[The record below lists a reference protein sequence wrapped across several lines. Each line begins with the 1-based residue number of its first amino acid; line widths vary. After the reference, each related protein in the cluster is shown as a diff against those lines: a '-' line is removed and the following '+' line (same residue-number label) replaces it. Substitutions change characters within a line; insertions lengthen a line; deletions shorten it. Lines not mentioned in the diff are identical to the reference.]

1 MPKLYLPAAWFSMP
15 FIALSLGAQAQV
27 PTDAGVL
34 QQRIERERQSTL
46 PARVT
51 PQPAASP
58 GATSPSSSLSVSV
71 GTFVFRGNTL
81 LSNEQ
86 LGSVLSAYIN
96 RNLDYTQLQ
105 EAAAAV
111 AQAYR
116 TAGWLA
122 NAFLPP
128 QDIRDGQVTIEVVE
142 AVFGDTKIEGQA
154 QRVSAAQVLEIVRA
168 QQSPGQALN
177 IFALDRAQLL
187 ADDLPGIAVSG
198 ALSAGAVQ
206 GQTDLVLKITD
217 EPTFIGD
224 ASVDNFGARSTGES
238 RAAANLMVSSP
249 VGRGDQISATAMA
262 SEGSRYARFGYEL
275 PVGSDGLR
283 VGGNASQLRYSLLD
297 VPADGTSQTVGLTAR
312 YPLLRSRL
320 KNVFLAV
327 NADHKSFDNRMNGS
341 TTTLYTT
348 EAFAVRL
355 SGNLFDDHVGGGASN
370 FSLGLTNGRRHNKA
384 GTTDDRYSKL
394 NYSAS
399 RQQPISSQLSA
410 YASWD
415 GQISSDTLDT
425 SESFYL
431 GGASG
436 VRAYPSNEARGSS
449 GDLLKLELRWRLI
462 DALSGA
468 LVYDQGWV
476 RNRDGSPSY
485 SLKGAGVALSW
496 QASSNAYLSATFARR
511 IGSNPNAGQSG
522 SDQDGSLRKNRVWLA
537 ASLNF

>member
-1 MPKLYLPAAWFSMP
+1 M
-15 FIALSLGAQAQV
+15 

-34 QQRIERERQSTL
+34 QQRIERERQATL

-58 GATSPSSSLSVSV
+58 GATSPSSSLSVPV
-71 GTFVFRGNTL
+71 GTFVFKGNTL

-86 LGSVLSAYIN
+86 LGSVLSAYSN

-128 QDIRDGQVTIEVVE
+128 QDIRDGKVTIEVVE
-142 AVFGDTKIEGQA
+142 AVFGGTKIEGQA
-154 QRVSAAQVLEIVRA
+154 QRVSAAQVLEIVGA

-217 EPTFIGD
+217 EPVFI
-224 ASVDNFGARSTGES
+224 ANMLADNHGALSTGTA
-238 RAAANLMVSSP
+238 RATASFYVNNPSNT
-249 VGRGDQISATAMA
+249 GDQINATVMA
-262 SEGSRYARFGYEL
+262 TEGTRYARLGYGL
-275 PVGSDGLR
+275 PVGSDGWR
-283 VGGNASQLRYSLLD
+283 VGANASYLGYKLVNAD
-297 VPADGTSQTVGLTAR
+297 ADGNSHSLGLEAR
-312 YPLLRSRL
+312 YPVIRSRL
-320 KNVFLAV
+320 KNLFLELT
-327 NADHKSFDNRMNGS
+327 ADRKSFDNRWAGESN
-341 TTTLYTT
+341 TRYTT
-348 EAFAVRL
+348 EALGVSL
-355 SGNLFDDHVGGGASN
+355 SGNAFDDAAGGGVSTAT
-370 FSLGLTNGRRHNKA
+370 LGWVSGRRDNQT
-384 GTTDDRYSKL
+384 GTTDSRYNKWH
-394 NYSAS
+394 YAVS
-399 RQQPISSQLSA
+399 RQQNIASGLSA
-410 YASWD
+410 FASWN
-415 GQISSDTLDT
+415 GQASSDNLDT

-431 GGASG
+431 GGANG
-436 VRAYPSNEARGSS
+436 VRAYPSSEGHGSS
-449 GDLLKLELRWRLI
+449 GDLAKLELRWRTSSTLSS
-462 DALSGA
+462 ALF
-468 LVYDQGWV
+468 YDHGRV

-485 SLKGAGVALSW
+485 SLKGAGLTLAW
-496 QASSNAYLSATFARR
+496 QASTDFNLSATLARR
-511 IGSNPNAGQSG
+511 IGSNPNASVTTG
-522 SDQDGSLRKNRVWLA
+522 SDQDGSLHKNRVWLA